1 MALISEAEIR
11 TYARHAVEYDK
22 KHKNAFNARS
32 PRAILHEYV
41 ATCSDTKS
49 YDVFLT
55 HSIRDAELVL
65 GVKVL
70 LNCYKY
76 TVYVDWSE
84 DPDVDKSKVAKD
96 IADKLRKR
104 MQCAK
109 SLIYIT
115 TENIENF
122 KWMPWQLGFFDGFRE
137 KVAILPIK
145 DTILYSYHSKE
156 FLSVY
161 PYITRVNALQEDRLL
176 MHKDSKIY
184 TSFENW
190 LKTKN
195 ASIRWDFV

>member
-1 MALISEAEIR
+1 MMLITETEIR
-11 TYARHAVEYDK
+11 TYARHVVEYDK
-22 KHKNAFNARS
+22 KQKNAFNARS

-41 ATCSDTKS
+41 TTCSDTKS

-70 LNCYKY
+70 LNRYKY

-84 DPDVDKSKVAKD
+84 DPDVDKSKIAKD

-115 TENIENF
+115 TENVENF
-122 KWMPWQLGFFDGFRE
+122 KWMPWQLGYFDGLRE
-137 KVAILPIK
+137 KVAIMPIK
-145 DTILYSYHSKE
+145 DAILASYHSKE

-161 PYITRVNALQEDRLL
+161 PYITRDNALQEDRLL
-176 MHKDSKIY
+176 INKDSKNH
-184 TSFENW
+184 TSIENW
-190 LKTKN
+190 FKTKN
-195 ASIRWDFV
+195 SNIRWDCD